1 MRRRLRNYVAVVMS
15 ILLCTCVWFQHVE
28 TVKAE
33 GEQLATVHIVT
44 DEKTLTLQDVA
55 VNNFSVKQ
63 TEDGAV
69 TYGGNVA
76 LTAEQ
81 IKAEDSDGRY
91 LLYWYPT
98 NDSDGAVATG
108 NSPVIDLG
116 MLYEISC
123 EKVSGNDGSVTYN
136 LELTVYAT
144 YGEEYYVTYYSNETQ
159 DGDHTADTFEQ
170 VFYYQAD
177 PDELGGTYNHPKTPT
192 INGQVITNGNMF
204 FVGWG
209 TTDSGELDD
218 IPSEFSYADSSSLT
232 LYARWQSPCELTINY
247 YMTEAEMQLQHPYYD
262 PVTILQQN
270 LEDTSFTFTTKPGA
284 EMDGEF
290 FAAWQYKDETGQAF
304 TLAENETTTIPI
316 PQDGSNVSLD
326 LYGLWSPAAKLQV
339 TYNQGDMGAP
349 DTVEVVQ
356 ESISDTTFTF
366 VTSADV
372 APPSDFA
379 IFEGW
384 SYTNA
389 DGKTVMIGAGE
400 TCSDIPLTTTAVT
413 LTAVWKEPLASG
425 ATVSAGTHM
434 LLEGETY
441 TLGSGS
447 WTVTGSDGG
456 DNCLYTGGREFY
468 IPATGDYTFV
478 AN

>member
-1 MRRRLRNYVAVVMS
+1 MRRRLKNYVAVVMS

-28 TVKAE
+28 TVKAV

-98 NDSDGAVATG
+98 NDLDGAVATG

-123 EKVSGNDGSVTYN
+123 EEVSGNDGSVTYN

-144 YGEEYYVTYYSNETQ
+144 YGEEHYVTYYSNETQ

-177 PDELGGTYNHPKTPT
+177 PDELGGTYNHPETPT
-192 INGQVITNGNMF
+192 INGRVITNGNMF

-218 IPSEFSYADSSSLT
+218 IPSL
-232 LYARWQSPCELTINY
+232 
-247 YMTEAEMQLQHPYYD
+247 
-262 PVTILQQN
+262 
-270 LEDTSFTFTTKPGA
+270 
-284 EMDGEF
+284 
-290 FAAWQYKDETGQAF
+290 
-304 TLAENETTTIPI
+304 
-316 PQDGSNVSLD
+316 
-326 LYGLWSPAAKLQV
+326 
-339 TYNQGDMGAP
+339 
-349 DTVEVVQ
+349 
-356 ESISDTTFTF
+356 
-366 VTSADV
+366 
-372 APPSDFA
+372 
-379 IFEGW
+379 
-384 SYTNA
+384 
-389 DGKTVMIGAGE
+389 
-400 TCSDIPLTTTAVT
+400 
-413 LTAVWKEPLASG
+413 
-425 ATVSAGTHM
+425 
-434 LLEGETY
+434 
-441 TLGSGS
+441 
-447 WTVTGSDGG
+447 
-456 DNCLYTGGREFY
+456 
-468 IPATGDYTFV
+468 
-478 AN
+478 